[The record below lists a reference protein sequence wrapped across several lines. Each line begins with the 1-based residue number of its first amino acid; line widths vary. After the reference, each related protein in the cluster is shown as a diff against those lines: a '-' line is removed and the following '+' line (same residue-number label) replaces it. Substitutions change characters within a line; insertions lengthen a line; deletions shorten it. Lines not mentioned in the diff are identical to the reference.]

1 MSIAPVRLHPIHSL
15 VCNKRLT
22 FAATDT
28 IGDVTGDITR
38 EVTDSIGD
46 VTGGITGEVTDFIGD
61 VTGGITGPSLDSV
74 GMDGVS
80 VKALTLGWSS
90 RENPA
95 ISTRNTAV
103 TIH

>member
-1 MSIAPVRLHPIHSL
+1 MSIAPVRLHPTHSL

-28 IGDVTGDITR
+28 IGDATGDITG

-46 VTGGITGEVTDFIGD
+46 VTGGITGEVTDSIDD
-61 VTGGITGPSLDSV
+61 VTAGITGPSFSV

-95 ISTRNTAV
+95 TSTRNTAV